1 MRYHSGTMDMMAREV
16 ATMNK
21 ACGLVLVGVVSCSV
35 AVAAWAAGSTTRVRG
50 TIESVDAHAVAIKA
64 YGGRVSRLQLAS
76 TTKYVWVV
84 PSSLDAI
91 GKGDFI
97 GAGATGPKDHLTAL
111 EVVIF
116 PASMRGMGEGHYPWA
131 IPATVAHADMHLSG
145 SSAPAGA
152 PPVEGTMTNGTVSG
166 VGGAPAG
173 APPVKG
179 TMTNATVT
187 GARSNAG
194 GGRTLTVSYNGGQTV
209 KITVLPDTPVVRFEP
224 AQQSILAKGL
234 KVFAIANASKAGGH
248 PEAAFIAVGKK
259 GLMPPM

>member
-1 MRYHSGTMDMMAREV
+1 
-16 ATMNK
+16 MNK
-21 ACGLVLVGVVSCSV
+21 ACGLVLVGMVTCSV
-35 AVAAWAAGSTTRVRG
+35 AVAAWAATSNSTMRVRG
-50 TIESVDAHAVAIKA
+50 TIESVGAHAVAIKA
-64 YGGRVSRLQLAS
+64 YKGSVSHLQLAS

-97 GAGATGPKDHLTAL
+97 GAGASGPKDHLTAL

-116 PASMRGMGEGHYPWA
+116 PASMRGVGEGHYPWA
-131 IPATVAHADMHLSG
+131 IPATVAHADMHGAG

-152 PPVEGTMTNGTVSG
+152 PPVEGTMTNGTVSS

-187 GARSNAG
+187 GSSSNAG
-194 GGRTLTVSYNGGQTV
+194 GGRTLTVSYSGGQTV
-209 KITVLPDTPVVRFEP
+209 QITVLPDTPVVRFEP

-234 KVFAIANASKAGGH
+234 KVFAIANASEAGRH
-248 PEAAFIAVGKK
+248 PAAAFIAVGKN